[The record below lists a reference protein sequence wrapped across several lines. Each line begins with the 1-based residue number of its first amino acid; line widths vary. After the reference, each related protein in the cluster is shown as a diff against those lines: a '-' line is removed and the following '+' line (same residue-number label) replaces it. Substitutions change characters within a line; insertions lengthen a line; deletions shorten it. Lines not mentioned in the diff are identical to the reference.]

1 MKYRFDISDEDI
13 QEVGYSGNKEEI
25 VSLVEYFNS
34 VSEEAQRYL
43 VAIILTE
50 VIIDDLS
57 SPPQTSGIN

>member
-25 VSLVEYFNS
+25 VSLVDHFNS